1 MSKNSIDPLGDRC
14 KYFENLETS
23 RRADPS
29 LPLIARLDGHGFSKF
44 TKDIQK
50 PFDPRFAEL
59 MALTT
64 KHLVEKH
71 QALVGYTQSDEITL
85 IWGPVEPP
93 HTRMFSS
100 KYQKNVSLLAG
111 SATGFFNRK
120 LVKYLPEK
128 EDSDPEFDNRVW
140 SVPTL
145 QDAVDVLVW
154 RENDAIKN
162 SVSMLASAH
171 FSEKQVDRISSR
183 ARKEMLLEKGVDW
196 NDCPRWAKRGRF
208 YHRTELW
215 RDMTADELALIPVAH
230 RPTGPV
236 LRSAVTEWD
245 LPRLTKVQNLIEVIF
260 NGATP
265 VLEEASFASM
275 AP

>member
-1 MSKNSIDPLGDRC
+1 MSKNTIDPLGDRC
-14 KYFENLETS
+14 KYFEQLEAG

-44 TKDIQK
+44 TRDIQK

-100 KYQKNVSLLAG
+100 KYQKQVSLLAA
-111 SATGFFNRK
+111 SATGVFNRK

-128 EDSDPEFDNRVW
+128 EDSDPEFDCRVW

-145 QDAVDVLVW
+145 QDAIDALVW
-154 RENDAIKN
+154 RENDAVKN

-171 FSEKQVDRISSR
+171 FSEKQVDRVSTR

-208 YHRTELW
+208 YHRTELL
-215 RDMTADELALIPVAH
+215 REMTPAELSLIPLAH

-245 LPRLTKVQNLIEVIF
+245 LPRLTKVQNLADVIF
-260 NGATP
+260 NSAAP
-265 VLEEASFASM
+265 VLAEAPVLSFT
-275 AP
+275 P